1 MIMLFQQILIT
12 ITRLPMPTMQKKKN
26 LLGKSSNSNLQN
38 RRPSHNSRIINTL
51 RTIAKHQITLAL
63 HARRRNL
70 NTEINPIP
78 SLRQIRKNRPPSRNK
93 SSIKLRTTSSHKHR
107 ASTLDR
113 NRRAGYHRPRGR
125 RGNRRIR
132 FDGQRRVSRRAGLD
146 ERRRESVDC
155 VRRERDVLRRRER
168 AEFLPRRRRAQER
181 RVARLNS
188 QNRPSNGQVVFVRDL
203 AGGAEVRADT
213 DALEN
218 AGDGEEL
225 CDRRHGEGV
234 GAFFGRGG
242 AESGGEEV
250 DVRFLVAG
258 DLG

>member
-1 MIMLFQQILIT
+1 
-12 ITRLPMPTMQKKKN
+12 MQKKKDPNSPN
-26 LLGKSSNSNLQN
+26 LKTPRQKQSSSSNLQN
-38 RRPSHNSRIINTL
+38 RRPSHNSRIIHAL
-51 RTIAKHQITLAL
+51 RTIAKHQITLPL
-63 HARRRNL
+63 NPRRRNL

-78 SLRQIRKNRPPSRNK
+78 SLRKIRKHRAPSRNK
-93 SSIKLRTTSSHKHR
+93 SSIKLRITSAHQHR
-107 ASTLDR
+107 ARRLDR
-113 NRRAGYHRPRGR
+113 NRRPSYHRPRGR
-125 RGNRRIR
+125 RGDRRVR
-132 FDGQRRVSRRAGLD
+132 FDRESRVCGRAGCD

-242 AESGGEEV
+242 AESGGQEV